1 MIPLALFFIL
11 KIALSGTFIFFL
23 CDVKIFRIFKTY
35 FLKEIEALKLGVM

>member
-11 KIALSGTFIFFL
+11 KIALSGNFFFL
-23 CDVKIFRIFKTY
+23 CDVKIFRTFKTY